1 MMKKEMQSRLTGW
14 KPALTMVLV
23 EIALAGVT
31 ILYKLAVDIGM
42 NLRVVVVYR
51 LLLSTASSLPLA
63 LIFESWNDWEIG
75 WDMGLFIVSYSG
87 IVGYGVTVTL
97 IAWCVQV
104 RGPVYLAAF
113 NPLLFLLVFFMG
125 TVALDENLFL
135 GRIVEAILIV
145 RGLYILLWGKHK
157 EDKEDKE
164 HRKQED
170 QDESD
175 GVELL

>member
-1 MMKKEMQSRLTGW
+1 MER
-14 KPALTMVLV
+14 
-23 EIALAGVT
+23 
-31 ILYKLAVDIGM
+31 
-42 NLRVVVVYR
+42 
-51 LLLSTASSLPLA
+51 
-63 LIFESWNDWEIG
+63 SWNDWEIG
-75 WDMGLFIVSYSG
+75 WDMRLFIVSCS
-87 IVGYGVTVTL
+87 
-97 IAWCVQV
+97 V

-113 NPLLFLLVFFMG
+113 NPLMLLLVFFMG

-135 GRIVEAILIV
+135 GRIVGAILIV